1 MLDFGFNLI
10 LFLGIS
16 VSLYFIYKELEVL
29 RKKIYSIEMKLLQN
43 NDTELSVTNELLKGN
58 IMEIFSNNSDNKENS
73 VLSQSL
79 NFKKFINEEQ
89 KEDIK
94 EISKHSENLNNVL
107 QNINLNNLVKKNK
120 PEIINIAEK
129 LKISINNDKGKP
141 KTKAQL
147 LADIKNNL
155 N

>member
-29 RKKIYSIEMKLLQN
+29 RKKLYSVEMKLLKN
-43 NDTELSVTNELLKGN
+43 NDTEISVTNELRKGN
-58 IMEIFSNNSDNKENS
+58 VIEIFSNNSDNKDNS
-73 VLSQSL
+73 VPTISL
-79 NFKKFINEEQ
+79 NFEKYITEEQ

-94 EISKHSENLNNVL
+94 DVSKHSENLNNVL
-107 QNINLNNLVKKNK
+107 QNININNLVKKNK
-120 PEIINIAEK
+120 PELINIAEQ

-147 LADIKNNL
+147 LVEIKNNL

>member
-29 RKKIYSIEMKLLQN
+29 RKKLYNMEIKILKK
-43 NDTELSVTNELLKGN
+43 NDTELSVTNELRKGN
-58 IMEIFSNNSDNKENS
+58 VIEIFSNHSDNKNNS
-73 VLSQSL
+73 VPTVSL
-79 NFKKFINEEQ
+79 NFEKYITEEEKKNT
-89 KEDIK
+89 KELLK
-94 EISKHSENLNNVL
+94 NSENLNNVL
-107 QNINLNNLVKKNK
+107 HNIDINNLIKKNK
-120 PEIINIAEK
+120 PELINIAEQ

-147 LADIKNNL
+147 LVEIKNNL

>member
-43 NDTELSVTNELLKGN
+43 NDTELSVTNELRKGN

>member
-43 NDTELSVTNELLKGN
+43 NDTELSVTNEFRKGN
-58 IMEIFSNNSDNKENS
+58 IMEIFSNNSDKDKLEYSNN
-73 VLSQSL
+73 L
-79 NFKKFINEEQ
+79 NFEKYITEEQ

>member
-43 NDTELSVTNELLKGN
+43 NDTELSVTNEFRKGN
-58 IMEIFSNNSDNKENS
+58 IMEIFSNNSDKDKLEYSNN
-73 VLSQSL
+73 L
-79 NFKKFINEEQ
+79 NFEKYISEEQ

>member
-43 NDTELSVTNELLKGN
+43 NDTELSVTNELRKGN
-58 IMEIFSNNSDNKENS
+58 IMEIFSNNSDKDKLENS
-73 VLSQSL
+73 NNL
-79 NFKKFINEEQ
+79 NFEKYISEEQ

>member
-29 RKKIYSIEMKLLQN
+29 RKKLYSVEMKLLKN
-43 NDTELSVTNELLKGN
+43 NDTELSVTNELRKGN
-58 IMEIFSNNSDNKENS
+58 VIEIFSNNSENKDNS
-73 VLSQSL
+73 VPTISL
-79 NFKKFINEEQ
+79 NFEKYITENK
-89 KEDIK
+89 K

-107 QNINLNNLVKKNK
+107 QNININNLVKKNK
-120 PEIINIAEK
+120 PELINIAEQ

-141 KTKAQL
+141 KTKAEL
-147 LADIKNNL
+147 LVEIKNNL

>member
-43 NDTELSVTNELLKGN
+43 NDTELSVTNELRKGN
-58 IMEIFSNNSDNKENS
+58 IMEIFSNNSDKDKLEYSNN
-73 VLSQSL
+73 L
-79 NFKKFINEEQ
+79 NFEKYITEEQ

>member
-1 MLDFGFNLI
+1 MLDFRFNLI

-16 VSLYFIYKELEVL
+16 VSLYFIYRELEVL
-29 RKKIYSIEMKLLQN
+29 RKKLYSVEMKLLKN
-43 NDTELSVTNELLKGN
+43 NDTELSVTNELRKGN
-58 IMEIFSNNSDNKENS
+58 VIEIFSNNSDKDKS
-73 VLSQSL
+73 VPTISL
-79 NFKKFINEEQ
+79 NFEKYITEEQ

-94 EISKHSENLNNVL
+94 EVSKHSENLNNVL
-107 QNINLNNLVKKNK
+107 QNININNLVKKNK
-120 PEIINIAEK
+120 PELINIAEQ

-147 LADIKNNL
+147 LVEIKNNL

>member
-29 RKKIYSIEMKLLQN
+29 RKKLYSVEMKLLKN
-43 NDTELSVTNELLKGN
+43 NDTELSVTNELRKGN
-58 IMEIFSNNSDNKENS
+58 VIEIFSNNSDNKDNS
-73 VLSQSL
+73 VPTISL
-79 NFKKFINEEQ
+79 NFEKYITEEQ

-94 EISKHSENLNNVL
+94 EVSKYSENLNNVL
-107 QNINLNNLVKKNK
+107 QNININNLVKKNK
-120 PEIINIAEK
+120 PELINIAEQ

-147 LADIKNNL
+147 LVEIKNNL

>member
-29 RKKIYSIEMKLLQN
+29 RKKLYSVEMKLLKN
-43 NDTELSVTNELLKGN
+43 NDTEISVTNELRKGN
-58 IMEIFSNNSDNKENS
+58 VIEIFSNNSDNKDNS
-73 VLSQSL
+73 VPTISL
-79 NFKKFINEEQ
+79 NFEKYITEEQ

-94 EISKHSENLNNVL
+94 EVSKYSENLNNVL
-107 QNINLNNLVKKNK
+107 QNININNLVKKNK
-120 PEIINIAEK
+120 PELINIAEQ

-147 LADIKNNL
+147 LVEIKNNL

>member
-16 VSLYFIYKELEVL
+16 ISLYFIYRELEIL
-29 RKKIYSIEMKLLQN
+29 RKKIYNMEVQLLKN
-43 NDTELSVTNELLKGN
+43 NNTELYTSEIKNEN
-58 IMEIFSNNSDNKENS
+58 VIEIFSNNSNDKNNSVKTESLTFKKYISDIKNENKE
-73 VLSQSL
+73 VLKQ
-79 NFKKFINEEQ
+79 
-89 KEDIK
+89 
-94 EISKHSENLNNVL
+94 SENLNNIL
-107 QNINLNNLVKKNK
+107 QNIEINSLIKKNK
-120 PEIINIAEK
+120 PELINIAEQ

-147 LADIKNNL
+147 VAEIKNSL

>member
-29 RKKIYSIEMKLLQN
+29 RKKLYSVEMKLLKN
-43 NDTELSVTNELLKGN
+43 NDTELSVTNELRKGN

>member
-29 RKKIYSIEMKLLQN
+29 RKKLYSVEMKLLKN
-43 NDTELSVTNELLKGN
+43 NDTELSVTNELRKGN
-58 IMEIFSNNSDNKENS
+58 IMEIFSNNSDKDKIEYSNK
-73 VLSQSL
+73 L
-79 NFKKFINEEQ
+79 NFEKYINKEQ

-94 EISKHSENLNNVL
+94 EISKHSANLDNYL

-147 LADIKNNL
+147 LVEIKNNL

>member
-29 RKKIYSIEMKLLQN
+29 RKKLYSVEMKLLKN
-43 NDTELSVTNELLKGN
+43 NDTELSVTNELRKGN
-58 IMEIFSNNSDNKENS
+58 VIEIFSNNSDNKDNS
-73 VLSQSL
+73 VPTISL
-79 NFKKFINEEQ
+79 NFEKYITEEQ

-94 EISKHSENLNNVL
+94 DVSKHSENLNNVL
-107 QNINLNNLVKKNK
+107 QNININNLVKKNK
-120 PEIINIAEK
+120 PELINIAEQ

-147 LADIKNNL
+147 LVEIKNNL

>member
-43 NDTELSVTNELLKGN
+43 NDTELSVTNELRKGN
-58 IMEIFSNNSDNKENS
+58 IMEIFSNNSDKDKLEYSNN
-73 VLSQSL
+73 L
-79 NFKKFINEEQ
+79 NFEKYISEEQ